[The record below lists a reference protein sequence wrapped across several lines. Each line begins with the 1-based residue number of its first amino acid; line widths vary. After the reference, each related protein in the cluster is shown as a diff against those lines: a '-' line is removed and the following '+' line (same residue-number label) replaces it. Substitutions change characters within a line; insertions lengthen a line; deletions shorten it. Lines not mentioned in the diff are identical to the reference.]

1 MATIKYP
8 TLREIRD
15 THAWKRKYERYL
27 PLSRFVFRPV
37 GFLLTWLAIRVGL
50 TSEAVSWWSGL
61 VGLIG
66 YGCLVSGREQLLL
79 FGISSLIFFNIL
91 DCVDGSISRCMK
103 TQNPYGQFLDS
114 IMAWIDMG
122 FWALIGTMAFR
133 NPEFLFCPDPM
144 GYSSIFWLA
153 VGGLACYF
161 HNLVGL
167 LEGTFE
173 QYLREK
179 WNNIRTESKTD
190 SKILPG
196 DGETARYYHNEVQS
210 SVIANIVRRI
220 DHNLRVRET
229 HYFLLVLAY
238 FSKTIDL
245 LLITFLFYNFMHVI
259 LLLFIYCRRGRQIC
273 DSLKKQ

>member
-1 MATIKYP
+1 MATNKYP

-15 THAWKRKYERYL
+15 THAWKREYERYL

-50 TSEAVSWWSGL
+50 TSEAVSWWSGF

-66 YGCLVSGREQLLL
+66 YGCLMSGREQLLP
-79 FGISSLIFFNIL
+79 FGIGALIFFNIL

-122 FWALIGTMAFR
+122 FWALIGIMAFR
-133 NPEFLFCPDPM
+133 NPEFLFCPNPM
-144 GYSSIFWLA
+144 GYSPIFWLA

-161 HNLVGL
+161 HNLIGL

-173 QYLREK
+173 QYIRVG
-179 WNNIRTESKTD
+179 WNGIRTD
-190 SKILPG
+190 SNNSSDNMPNKDGKDASCPYKRTLISIIGKI
-196 DGETARYYHNEVQS
+196 N
-210 SVIANIVRRI
+210 
-220 DHNLRVRET
+220 HNLRVRET
-229 HYFLLVLAY
+229 HYLLLVLAY
-238 FSKTIDL
+238 LSKVIDL
-245 LLITFLFYNFMHVI
+245 LLITYLFYYFIHVI
-259 LLLFIYCRRGRQIC
+259 LLLVIYCCRGRQ
-273 DSLKKQ
+273 LRKFYLQERL